1 MTAITLD
8 LPAELYERLRAEA
21 EQRGKPVATVAQ
33 EWLAEHLEESSPARP
48 ATGETSAPAPMSD
61 RDRSTAV
68 LRAAG
73 LLAEPSPEM
82 RRLAAES
89 TMTLEEVS
97 AALSRAGGKPLS
109 ELILEMR
116 GPKE

>member
-1 MTAITLD
+1 MTAITID
-8 LPAELYERLRAEA
+8 LPAELYARLTTEA
-21 EQRGKPVATVAQ
+21 ERQGKPAEVVAQ
-33 EWLAEHLEESSPARP
+33 EVLAERLPLPPTSPSERERV
-48 ATGETSAPAPMSD
+48 TE
-61 RDRSTAV
+61 V

-73 LLAEPSPEM
+73 LLAEPSAEM
-82 RRLAAES
+82 LRLAAES

-97 AALSRAGGKPLS
+97 AALDRAGGKPLS